1 MHARSSF
8 SSSLQSVF
16 VSVCVLCLHYRY
28 CSHKNK
34 PTKKKEKKK
43 GVLCLH
49 NCYNCLCVVSA
60 LLLLLPQKQT
70 HQKKKE
76 FCASII
82 ATTKWL
88 WSSFTVAATARVVVI
103 LDVAALVDVNR
114 QMTGWMKCPSGWMTV
129 QVD

>member
-1 MHARSSF
+1 
-8 SSSLQSVF
+8 
-16 VSVCVLCLHYRY
+16 VSTL
-28 CSHKNK
+28 
-34 PTKKKEKKK
+34 P
-43 GVLCLH
+43 
-49 NCYNCLCVVSA
+49 
-60 LLLLLPQKQT
+60 LLLPQKQT